1 MNQPDLL
8 AALAPVVEAFDTLG
22 VAYSIVGSVASS
34 AHGVARSTLDAD
46 LVVDLKADQV
56 AGLVTQLEH
65 DYYVDLDAARD
76 AVSRRAM
83 FNVIHLA
90 TMVKVDIYVL
100 TRREFD
106 QTSFGRRTTRAMP
119 DEPGARVFHLDT
131 AEDTVLHKLE
141 WYRAGGE
148 VSDRQWS
155 DITGVLQ
162 VQHDALDFAYL
173 DRWAAELGVVDLL
186 ARARRDA
193 GEPG

>member
-1 MNQPDLL
+1 MARGLRFAIVA
-8 AALAPVVEAFDTLG
+8 AALGACGDDGATRTPEVVIADASLG
-22 VAYSIVGSVASS
+22 GSM
-34 AHGVARSTLDAD
+34 L
-46 LVVDLKADQV
+46 
-56 AGLVTQLEH
+56 
-65 DYYVDLDAARD
+65 
-76 AVSRRAM
+76 
-83 FNVIHLA
+83 
-90 TMVKVDIYVL
+90 MVKVDIYVL